1 MKTRFLLLL
10 GLSVILGA
18 CGAEDEVL
26 SPIWGIDFSTENAAG
41 FAVGSVE
48 QFKGETKT
56 TYIIKSAELR
66 GVGGDVYT
74 IYYAFESGD
83 AMEIR
88 IAKRAFDDNY
98 FFPGRSGENQL
109 LSATLNGEILSLTEE
124 SKVSVQPRTDENK
137 LATLAKLQTSN
148 MGLFDG
154 SIGRVPL
161 LK

>member
-1 MKTRFLLLL
+1 
-10 GLSVILGA
+10 
-18 CGAEDEVL
+18 
-26 SPIWGIDFSTENAAG
+26 
-41 FAVGSVE
+41 
-48 QFKGETKT
+48 
-56 TYIIKSAELR
+56 
-66 GVGGDVYT
+66 
-74 IYYAFESGD
+74 
-83 AMEIR
+83 
-88 IAKRAFDDNY
+88 
-98 FFPGRSGENQL
+98 L